1 MAERTIGEL
10 TPATTIG
17 PSDLLL
23 IEQGGEA
30 KSVSGQIL
38 TEYIDRNMVGV
49 DVNIVPSTQQ
59 GGGSYNTQTGVLTL
73 NIPEGNG
80 ISGLSLVSQSGNEDT
95 YRLTYEDGTHNDFVV
110 TNGLSVQSIVKV
122 SSSGLTD
129 TYNVILNDGSVA
141 GSFTVTNGSGGVDSV
156 GGVAPDSNGDV
167 PFDSLMD
174 LIRPALR
181 IRAQNV
187 TFTPTWVSTGD
198 ATFPY
203 YCDVPFVG
211 INANYFAEVVFSNE
225 DALSG
230 DFAPTCQTRGD
241 VVRIACVNNTRT
253 SITIPTIYAWR

>member
-1 MAERTIGEL
+1 MADRTIGDL
-10 TPATTIG
+10 PAVSVINPG
-17 PSDLLL
+17 DLLL
-23 IEQGGEA
+23 VEQNGEA
-30 KSVSGQIL
+30 MSL
-38 TEYIDRNMVGV
+38 TGELLTQFIDRSMVGV
-49 DVNIVPSTQQ
+49 TVNIVPSTQQ

-73 NIPEGNG
+73 NIPKGTG
-80 ISGLSLVSQSGNEDT
+80 VSGLSLVSSEDAVDT
-95 YRLTYEDGTHNDFVV
+95 YRLSYEDGSYNTLTV

-122 SSSGLTD
+122 GSSGLTD
-129 TYNVILNDGSVA
+129 TYNVVLNDGSVV

-174 LIRPALR
+174 LVRPALR
-181 IRAQNV
+181 TRAQNV

-198 ATFPY
+198 ATYPY
-203 YCDVPFVG
+203 YCDVPLTG
-211 INANYFAEVVFSNE
+211 INANWFAEVVFSNE
-225 DALSG
+225 DAISG